1 MIWCAELFYKVVNLT
16 TKEEAVA
23 NQMKSGKAR
32 ENCFVLSV
40 RMFCRGYIYLCV
52 FNQTAR
58 TQVKAKSVDE
68 NSEDGGLSQAARRIL
83 ESLEQMSTP
92 ISGRCPHG
100 CIVMYSRLTAV
111 TTSKITFSA
120 ITES

>member
-1 MIWCAELFYKVVNLT
+1 M
-16 TKEEAVA
+16 
-23 NQMKSGKAR
+23 
-32 ENCFVLSV
+32 
-40 RMFCRGYIYLCV
+40 CV

-92 ISGRCPHG
+92 ISGRCPHSYT
-100 CIVMYSRLTAV
+100 VMCVCMRERKYIFTVYFDHCVLYVLAFYSARKRNVPQQLV
-111 TTSKITFSA
+111 SMYRQ
-120 ITES
+120 